1 MDDSGPE
8 RGSGR
13 CDARAGMLLENFD
26 LDGDGDLSESEMDAA
41 RDARR
46 AHHRERFE
54 ARLAEADTD
63 GNGELSREE
72 KLAARELHRERVQE
86 RRDEIRSQFDLNGD
100 GRLGDEEREAA
111 RAWVRSGE
119 RI

>member
-1 MDDSGPE
+1 MARE
-8 RGSGR
+8 FIRWVY
-13 CDARAGMLLENFD
+13 DADGMSLMRPKKLLRADLEAAAMLVGMMLENFD
-26 LDGDGDLSESEMDAA
+26 IDGDGDLSESEMDAA

-72 KLAARELHRERVQE
+72 SS
-86 RRDEIRSQFDLNGD
+86 RR
-100 GRLGDEEREAA
+100 
-111 RAWVRSGE
+111 
-119 RI
+119 